1 MKKIILAMAVVGSS
15 MLSAGCVSAIGEDD
29 FTCPHLKKGGVCGGP
44 RDIYELTNNRDNLQG
59 LTQAELSQ
67 YYASK
72 HGNTHAHPGADSESH
87 DGPLVVGA
95 AGDGDYVYQE
105 RSLDRQQTPENY
117 EKAQPLPQVRAEG
130 AGGDSFSQWPAN
142 GEPLAPEGMAV
153 LQPAEVMRVLVAAYT
168 DDNGY
173 ANMPGFVFVEVTP
186 RQWTFGEAANLRPT
200 RVVPLEMRQQ
210 SQEQQRRAQSRSQGV
225 DPLGV
230 VNPTSRNQ

>member
-1 MKKIILAMAVVGSS
+1 MKKILFAVAIASS
-15 MLSAGCVSAIGEDD
+15 TLMTTGCVNSIGEED

-44 RDIYELTNNRDNLQG
+44 RDVYELTNNRENL
-59 LTQAELSQ
+59 ENLSQ
-67 YYASK
+67 EDLAAYYAKK
-72 HGNTHAHPGADSESH
+72 HGDTHAHPGASTSPNH
-87 DGPLVVGA
+87 PMVYGA
-95 AGDGDYVYQE
+95 EANDEEYVYEE

-117 EKAQPLPQVRAEG
+117 ERAKPLPQIRGEV
-130 AGGDSFSQWPAN
+130 AGTDSFEQWPSN

-186 RQWTFGEAANLRPT
+186 RQWTFGEAANMRPT

-210 SQEQQRRAQSRSQGV
+210 SQEQMRRTQSRSQGV

-230 VNPTSRNQ
+230 VNPMSRN